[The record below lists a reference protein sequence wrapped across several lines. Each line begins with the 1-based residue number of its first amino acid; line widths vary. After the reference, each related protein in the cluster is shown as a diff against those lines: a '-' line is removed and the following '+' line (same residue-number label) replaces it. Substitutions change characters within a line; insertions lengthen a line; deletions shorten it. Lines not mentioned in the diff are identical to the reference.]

1 MSSSTKSIVLFDGN
15 CNYCTRTVLWTIKR
29 DVKNKLLFSATQVDA
44 GKKIL
49 KEYGIENLK
58 DTSVILIED
67 NKVYL
72 KSDAVLNIARR
83 LPNYKFFYPL
93 IFLPRFIRDG
103 IYNIIAKNRYRW
115 FGKRDM
121 CYLPDEDV
129 RERFL

>member
-1 MSSSTKSIVLFDGN
+1 MDHKARCEKKF
-15 CNYCTRTVLWTIKR
+15 
-29 DVKNKLLFSATQVDA
+29 LFSATQVDA

-49 KEYGIENLK
+49 KNYDIENLK

-93 IFLPRFIRDG
+93 IFFPRFIRDG